1 MHLPSLKQDFERD
14 GFCVVSRLLQPDQC
28 KRLKTE
34 AQRILRE
41 RSSGGATVFVGAAT
55 ASPLFYELADDVRV
69 VAVVRELIDE
79 GVAFLSDKIVFKSSK
94 QTFATPWHCDA
105 AYWPNTRP
113 KISVWIALDEVS
125 RSNGALKVLPRSH
138 MSDWNHASGKGAGDR
153 NEFVNNVVPDWDP
166 EEEIICALPQGG
178 AIFFSDRLLHA
189 SCENTAGADRFSIIS
204 TYHAA
209 GQDEPFDRH
218 FSARHIVP

>member
-1 MHLPSLKQDFERD
+1 MYLSSLQQDFERD
-14 GFCVVSRLLQPDQC
+14 GFCVVPQLLSAEQC
-28 KRLKTE
+28 EQLKAE
-34 AQRILRE
+34 AQQVLHE
-41 RSSGGATVFVGAAT
+41 CGNEGATVFVGAAA
-55 ASPLFYELADDVRV
+55 ASPMFYDLADDSRV
-69 VAVVRELIDE
+69 VAILRELMGD

-125 RSNGALKVLPRSH
+125 QSNGALKVLPRSH
-138 MSDWNHASGKGAGDR
+138 TRNWNHASGKGAGDR
-153 NEFVNNVVPDWDP
+153 NEFENNVVPNWDSR
-166 EEEIICALPQGG
+166 EEFICTLPQGG

-189 SCENTAGADRFSIIS
+189 SCENTIGTDRFSIIS

-209 GQDEPFDRH
+209 VEDEPFDLH
-218 FSARHIVP
+218 FSARHVVP